1 MTFNLLNEN
10 KMMPNNMSKKET
22 KAELL
27 KNIRLELFKKKK
39 IIPAKTF
46 TTLSSKLYT
55 LEFSKKNNMK
65 SIENFFKKEIEPLT
79 AEVNTKGKLKEN
91 KKEVKKATESVNNL
105 SSQLSSQMW
114 TINIPKKYDHCISAL
129 NACPIMKSSTETKVK
144 TYYFYNIQSLSL
156 DYIS

>member
-10 KMMPNNMSKKET
+10 KMTSKNMSKKET

-46 TTLSSKLYT
+46 TTLSGKLYA

-65 SIENFFKKEIEPLT
+65 SIENFYEKE
-79 AEVNTKGKLKEN
+79 
-91 KKEVKKATESVNNL
+91 
-105 SSQLSSQMW
+105 
-114 TINIPKKYDHCISAL
+114 
-129 NACPIMKSSTETKVK
+129 
-144 TYYFYNIQSLSL
+144 IQSLNKETNTKEKLIIFENYYRFGQSASTAYNEAISHMYQARYSRTQLQVALKPRVSPCQGSL
-156 DYIS
+156 SIP